1 MGRFVDPCTG
11 SMKIVVLL
19 ALSCLHSFKEF
30 GRGLWFPQGCQ
41 GFPFQVTW
49 VCGEIMLLPVVRGQR
64 HSSTLSASST

>member
-1 MGRFVDPCTG
+1 MGRFVDPCMG

-19 ALSCLHSFKEF
+19 AIKED
-30 GRGLWFPQGCQ
+30 RQGLWFPQGCQ

-49 VCGEIMLLPVVRGQR
+49 VCGELMLLPVVRGQR